1 MIRIGAAIAALLALA
16 ASPAASAE
24 QDTQLWTTAIASG
37 PVAGDLAAWVEVQT
51 RIGDDVSR
59 LRQSKVRIALGYRTS
74 DALTL
79 YGGYALVTSR
89 RQGDPDLTEHRLWQQ
104 ASYTV
109 ATLEALRL
117 TGRTRLEQRSFEGS
131 NDTGW
136 RLRQQLRLA
145 LPLTPGRGPTL
156 VSSVEVLMALNDTG
170 WGADKGLDQIRGFA
184 GVNLPIGAKQAIELG
199 YLNQYVR
206 RIGASDQMNHVGV
219 LAFAHRF

>member
-1 MIRIGAAIAALLALA
+1 VTRIGVAIAALLALA

-24 QDTQLWTTAIASG
+24 QDAQLWTTAIASG
-37 PVAGDLAAWVEVQT
+37 PVAGDLAALIEVQT

-59 LRQSKVRIALGYRTS
+59 LRQSKLRVALGYRAS
-74 DALTL
+74 DALTI
-79 YGGYALVTSR
+79 YGGYARALSR
-89 RQGDPDLTEHRLWQQ
+89 RQGDRDLTEHRLWQQ

-109 ATLEALRL
+109 ATLEALRV

-145 LPLTPGRGPTL
+145 LPLTSGRGPSL
-156 VSSVEVLMALNDTG
+156 VTSGEVLIALNGTD
-170 WGADKGLDQIRGFA
+170 WGADRGLDQIRGFA
-184 GVNLPIGAKQAIELG
+184 GVNLPIGANQAIELG

-206 RIGASDQMNHVGV
+206 RAGAGDQMNHVGV